1 MLGDN
6 LVMQVPCLKVS
17 VCAFPPKQGAV
28 VTLYQLPV
36 GVVTE
41 VSEESIRT
49 EKLTFNSL
57 PFLIDQIV

>member
-41 VSEESIRT
+41 VSEESNRT
-49 EKLTFNSL
+49 EKLRVKIRPVYF
-57 PFLIDQIV
+57 